1 MSFKVNLHEARAS
14 SNFSSPRALSLRCL
28 FINWNIIIFLGLD
41 AVLNLEGKKSVGLA
55 LDLLKNIQSLS
66 ASCRGFDSSV
76 TTRIW
81 RSLAAIGSVL
91 LSAMASVAG
100 VGVGV
105 CVMFDGRHKY

>member
-1 MSFKVNLHEARAS
+1 MLY
-14 SNFSSPRALSLRCL
+14 
-28 FINWNIIIFLGLD
+28 
-41 AVLNLEGKKSVGLA
+41 LEGKKSVGLA

-81 RSLAAIGSVL
+81 RSLAAIGLLV

-100 VGVGV
+100 VGVGAF
-105 CVMFDGRHKY
+105 VM